1 MPLMD
6 FKCPNC
12 DAAINW
18 DSASQQMKCP
28 FCLSTFDAAALQS
41 MDEVLEES
49 EISWESH
56 DNMEWGAGEQES
68 MRLFS
73 CNSCGGEIVAD
84 ASRVATSC
92 PFCGNPVVMK
102 GQLSGSIKPDCIIP
116 FKLDKKAA
124 MEALAKHLSGKRL
137 LPRTFKSQKQ
147 LDKIEGL
154 YVPFW
159 LFDAEVSAD
168 MRFNATKTRRWSDAQ
183 FNYTE
188 TKHFN
193 VVRQGDLAFDNVPV
207 NASAKMPADI
217 MESIEPYDAKAV
229 VPFQTAFLAGF
240 LADKF
245 DFDDEHASKR
255 ANARIDESTQTAFRR
270 TVTGYATVTTKHSGI
285 TLNSSKVQYA
295 LLPVWVL
302 NATWRN
308 QNYMF
313 AMNGQSGKF
322 VGNLPTD
329 WGIFWRQFAIIT
341 VILTIVFVLIALAFG
356 GV

>member
-1 MPLMD
+1 MD

-18 DSASQQMKCP
+18 DSTSQQMKCP
-28 FCLSTFDAAALQS
+28 FCLSTFDAAALQA
-41 MDEVLEES
+41 MDEPLGDS
-49 EISWESH
+49 DIDWGSH
-56 DNMEWGAGEQES
+56 DNTEWSEGEQEG

-73 CNSCGGEIVAD
+73 CNSCAGEIVAD
-84 ASRVATSC
+84 ASTAATSC
-92 PFCGNPVVMK
+92 PFCGNPVVFK
-102 GQLSGSIKPDCIIP
+102 GQLSGSIRPDCIIP

-124 MEALAKHLSGKRL
+124 IDALSKHLSGKRL
-137 LPRTFKSQKQ
+137 LPRCFKSQKQ
-147 LDKIEGL
+147 LNEIKGL

-168 MRFNATKTRRWSDAQ
+168 MRYNATTVRRWSDAN
-183 FNYTE
+183 FNHTE

-193 VVRQGDLAFDNVPV
+193 VVRKGDLAFDNVPV

-217 MESIEPYDAKAV
+217 LESIEPYDAKAV

-245 DFDDEHASKR
+245 DFCEEHASKR
-255 ANARIDESTQTAFRR
+255 ANARIEESTEVAFRR
-270 TVTGYATVTTKHSGI
+270 TVTGYATVTAKHGNV

-322 VGNLPTD
+322 VGNLPVD
-329 WGIFWRQFAIIT
+329 WNIFWRQFGIIT
-341 VILTIVFVLIALAFG
+341 VVITIVLVAIAALL
-356 GV
+356 GVGA